1 MWNTIRQ
8 QLNSQYLQSRFGKTL
23 TWHSQM
29 AKNAFVVYTFR
40 YLITS
45 RSIVGICH
53 TKMRNLIM
61 MPYYKQETRNCY
73 PWCFLSNTLLLEAN
87 LLGRVTRQIL
97 YVMVVEVEA
106 PSSTL
111 PFLRSRTGQRAIHL
125 VNFLRTFLL
134 TIRTTVERKRINR
147 SVFVRNFSWWSFGFN
162 STSRFDGSVLNYS
175 LR

>member
-61 MPYYKQETRNCY
+61 MPYFKTRNSKLLSMMF
-73 PWCFLSNTLLLEAN
+73 PFQHSFTRSESFRSSNTAN
-87 LLGRVTRQIL
+87 IVCNGRRGWSSVEYLAISSLTHRPTRNSSREFFAHFFINNTDNCGTKENKQ
-97 YVMVVEVEA
+97 VCFCKKFFMVKFR
-106 PSSTL
+106 L
-111 PFLRSRTGQRAIHL
+111 
-125 VNFLRTFLL
+125 
-134 TIRTTVERKRINR
+134 
-147 SVFVRNFSWWSFGFN
+147 
-162 STSRFDGSVLNYS
+162 
-175 LR
+175 

>member
-73 PWCFLSNTLLLEAN
+73 PWCFLSNTLLLEAK

-125 VNFLRTFLL
+125 VNFLRTFF
-134 TIRTTVERKRINR
+134 INNTDNCGTKENKQVCFCKKFFMVKFR
-147 SVFVRNFSWWSFGFN
+147 
-162 STSRFDGSVLNYS
+162 L
-175 LR
+175 